1 MDRRLIRSSRSM
13 MALTINL
20 NEAIRA
26 RREAATA
33 VVGMT
38 FRYTKDLVGQLVE
51 VRAKL
56 LMINVDLF
64 YLCL

>member
-1 MDRRLIRSSRSM
+1 MDRRLIRSSRSV

-20 NEAIRA
+20 NEAIRS

-51 VRAKL
+51 VA
-56 LMINVDLF
+56 
-64 YLCL
+64 